1 MLDKKK
7 VLGYG
12 QGMTDYID
20 RIRRWKDQRTPN
32 TRKTFAELGEAC
44 GVSGSLVCQWM
55 GGTRTMPTEADLEAL
70 GRALGVDDQEVAA
83 ARGELERAK
92 TQRRA
97 KAQRRARWEK
107 LNQEDGLVGR

>member
-12 QGMTDYID
+12 QGMTDYIE

-55 GGTRTMPTEADLEAL
+55 GGTRTMPNEADLEAL
-70 GRALGVDDQEVAA
+70 GRALGVDAQEVAA
-83 ARGELERAK
+83 ARGELEMAK

-97 KAQRRARWEK
+97 RAQRRARCNETTV
-107 LNQEDGLVGR
+107 EGSAER

>member
-1 MLDKKK
+1 
-7 VLGYG
+7 
-12 QGMTDYID
+12 MTDYID

-55 GGTRTMPTEADLEAL
+55 GGTRTMPNEADLEAL

-97 KAQRRARWEK
+97 KAQRRARWNEMK
-107 LNQEDGLVGR
+107 VEDLRER